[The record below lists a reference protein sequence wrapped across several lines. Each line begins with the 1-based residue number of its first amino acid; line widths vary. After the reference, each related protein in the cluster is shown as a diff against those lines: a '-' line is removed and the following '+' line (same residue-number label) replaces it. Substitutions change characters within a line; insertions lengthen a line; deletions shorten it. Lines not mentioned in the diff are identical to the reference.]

1 MKKKLFINNTLSRK
15 KETFDTSNEEV
26 GLYCCGPTVYDYA
39 HIGNLRTYLFEDIL
53 KRALIS
59 LGYKVKHVVN
69 VTDVGH
75 LTSDADTGDD
85 KMEMGAKR
93 EGKTVGEIAEFYTKK
108 FMENIHD
115 LNILD
120 ADIWPKATDHIPE
133 MIDLVK
139 KIEDNGVAYRTEEGI
154 YFDTTKFPAYC
165 DFARLDP
172 ESLRAGSR
180 VAMRDKKNPTDF
192 ALWKFSPKDV
202 KRMMEWDSPWGVGF
216 PGWHI
221 ECSAMSLK
229 YLPQPIDIHC
239 GGMDHVHIHH
249 TNEIAQVEAATGK
262 KFVRYWVHGEW
273 LVMDKGKMAKSA
285 GGFVTLDTLK
295 EKKIDP
301 LAYRLFCFTAHYRS
315 PLNFSW
321 DSIEN
326 AANSLKSL
334 RGLVLKETSSNEDK
348 PSGGNSEEILHPF
361 WSAVY
366 DDLNMPQ
373 AMAAVWDILHSSE
386 FSPEEKKGA
395 IAEADTI
402 LGLDLFSAEP
412 KKHVV
417 RSGKGI
423 EYEIRVVSSEPI
435 SEELANKIINLAN
448 DRCKARKAKDFTD
461 ADRLRDEL
469 KVLGV
474 EIRDLPDGTTECEF
488 KEE

>member
-139 KIEDNGVAYRTEEGI
+139 KIEDNGVAYRTEDGI

-334 RGLVLKETSSNEDK
+334 RKLVAEETYDVKEECLKERV
-348 PSGGNSEEILHPF
+348 EEILQPF
-361 WSAVY
+361 WSALY

-373 AMAAVWDILHSSE
+373 AMAALWDILSS
-386 FSPEEKKGA
+386 SNYSSVEKKSA
-395 IAEADTI
+395 VKEADTI
-402 LGLDLFSAEP
+402 LKLNLFASVLIRQRTKHIRIHP
-412 KKHVV
+412 NVIIISSKKI
-417 RSGKGI
+417 SGEMKKKI
-423 EYEIRVVSSEPI
+423 ID
-435 SEELANKIINLAN
+435 LANMRK
-448 DRCKARKAKDFTD
+448 KARESKDFNA
-461 ADRLRDEL
+461 ADRLRDEFNA
-469 KVLGV
+469 LGI

>member
-172 ESLRAGSR
+172 ESLR
-180 VAMRDKKNPTDF
+180 VA
-192 ALWKFSPKDV
+192 
-202 KRMMEWDSPWGVGF
+202 
-216 PGWHI
+216 
-221 ECSAMSLK
+221 
-229 YLPQPIDIHC
+229 
-239 GGMDHVHIHH
+239 
-249 TNEIAQVEAATGK
+249 
-262 KFVRYWVHGEW
+262 
-273 LVMDKGKMAKSA
+273 
-285 GGFVTLDTLK
+285 
-295 EKKIDP
+295 
-301 LAYRLFCFTAHYRS
+301 
-315 PLNFSW
+315 
-321 DSIEN
+321 
-326 AANSLKSL
+326 
-334 RGLVLKETSSNEDK
+334 
-348 PSGGNSEEILHPF
+348 
-361 WSAVY
+361 
-366 DDLNMPQ
+366 
-373 AMAAVWDILHSSE
+373 
-386 FSPEEKKGA
+386 PE
-395 IAEADTI
+395 
-402 LGLDLFSAEP
+402 
-412 KKHVV
+412 
-417 RSGKGI
+417 
-423 EYEIRVVSSEPI
+423 
-435 SEELANKIINLAN
+435 
-448 DRCKARKAKDFTD
+448 
-461 ADRLRDEL
+461 
-469 KVLGV
+469 
-474 EIRDLPDGTTECEF
+474 
-488 KEE
+488 